1 MNHYVAMFLFMLF
14 AGLLSTMNLWANQWD
29 DIRWSVNDLYMIL
42 VMTGWMFFFMG
53 IHDRR
58 ASVVLVGLGMV
69 IIGMIAIRT
78 QFLVDTKQY
87 IMGMIPHHSMAVQM
101 SRRLQEKASQGSQDT
116 DPAMTEFL
124 QQLIQTQEE
133 EIRWMKEQV

>member
-1 MNHYVAMFLFMLF
+1 MNHYVAMFLFMLL

-53 IHDRR
+53 LHDRK

-69 IIGMIAIRT
+69 ITGMTAIRT

-87 IMGMIPHHSMAVQM
+87 LLGMIPHHSMAVLM
-101 SRRLQEKASQGSQDT
+101 SRRLQDKGTLTPS
-116 DPAMTEFL
+116 MTKFL

-133 EIRWMKEQV
+133 EIQWMKKIDPSIYQ

>member
-1 MNHYVAMFLFMLF
+1 
-14 AGLLSTMNLWANQWD
+14 
-29 DIRWSVNDLYMIL
+29 
-42 VMTGWMFFFMG
+42 MG

>member
-14 AGLLSTMNLWANQWD
+14 AGLLSTMNMWANQWD

-69 IIGMIAIRT
+69 LVGMIAIRT

>member
-14 AGLLSTMNLWANQWD
+14 GGLLSTMNMWANQWD

-53 IHDRR
+53 LHDRR
-58 ASVVLVGLGMV
+58 ASVVLVGLSMV
-69 IIGMIAIRT
+69 ITGMIAIRT

-87 IMGMIPHHSMAVQM
+87 IMGMIPHHSMAVLM
-101 SRRLQEKASQGSQDT
+101 SRRLQEKATADE

-133 EIRWMKEQV
+133 EIRWMKSM